1 MKSNMPLVEINWKPS
16 DRQLRQFGGIA
27 VFALPLLALIWGVS
41 PLVIGTMAGL
51 GAVVGVVSFVFPRAV
66 KPLFIGLSV
75 ATIPI
80 GIVMAEVILFS
91 MFLCVFVPMGIVFRL
106 MRRDALRLQK
116 DAADSCWKKKSQ
128 PRNAASY
135 FRQS

>member
-1 MKSNMPLVEINWKPS
+1 MPLVEINWKPT
-16 DRQLRQFGGIA
+16 DRQLRQFGGIS
-27 VFALPLLALIWGVS
+27 VVALPLLAVIWRAS
-41 PLVIGTMAGL
+41 TPVIGTMAGI
-51 GAVVGVVSFVFPRAV
+51 GGVVGVVAFLIPKAV

-75 ATIPI
+75 AAIPI

-91 MFLCVFVPMGIVFRL
+91 VYLFVFLPMGVVFRL
-106 MRRDALRLQK
+106 MRRDALQLQK
-116 DAADSCWKKKSQ
+116 PGTGSYWKKKSQ

>member
-1 MKSNMPLVEINWKPS
+1 MALVEINWKPS

-27 VFALPLLALIWGVS
+27 VVALPLLAMIWRAS
-41 PLVIGTMAGL
+41 TPVIGTMAGI
-51 GAVVGVVSFVFPRAV
+51 GAVVGVVSFLVPKAV

-75 ATIPI
+75 AAIPF
-80 GIVMAEVILFS
+80 GFAMAEVILIS
-91 MFLCVFVPMGIVFRL
+91 VFLFVFVPMGCLFRL
-106 MRRDALRLQK
+106 MRRDALKLQK
-116 DAADSCWKKKSQ
+116 AETDSYWQTKRQ

>member
-1 MKSNMPLVEINWKPS
+1 MALVEINWKPT

-27 VFALPLLALIWGVS
+27 LVALPVLALIWRVS
-41 PLVIGTMAGL
+41 MPVVGAMAGI
-51 GAVVGVVSFVFPRAV
+51 GAVVGVVSFLLPKAV

-75 ATIPI
+75 AAIPI
-80 GIVMAEVILFS
+80 GLVMAEVILLS
-91 MFLCVFVPMGIVFRL
+91 VFLCVFVPMGIVFRL
-106 MRRDALRLQK
+106 MRRDALQLQEPET
-116 DAADSCWKKKSQ
+116 DSCWQKKCQ

>member
-1 MKSNMPLVEINWKPS
+1 MALVEINWKPT

-27 VFALPLLALIWGVS
+27 VVALPMLALIWGAS
-41 PLVIGTMAGL
+41 TPVIGTMAGI
-51 GAVVGVVSFVFPRAV
+51 GAVVGVVSFFLPKAV

-75 ATIPI
+75 AAIPI
-80 GIVMAEVILFS
+80 GLVMAEAILFS
-91 MFLCVFVPMGIVFRL
+91 VYLFVFVPMGIVFRL

-116 DAADSCWKKKSQ
+116 AETDSHWQKKCQ

>member
-1 MKSNMPLVEINWKPS
+1 MALVEINWKPT

-27 VFALPLLALIWGVS
+27 VVALPMLALIWRAS
-41 PLVIGTMAGL
+41 TPVIGTMAGI
-51 GAVVGVVSFVFPRAV
+51 GAVVGVVSFLFPKAV

-75 ATIPI
+75 AAIPI

-91 MFLCVFVPMGIVFRL
+91 VYLFVFVPMGIVFRL
-106 MRRDALRLQK
+106 MRRDALKLQK
-116 DAADSCWKKKSQ
+116 SETDSYWQKKCQ